1 MGAHKGVARVGAL
14 LCGGFFHI
22 DGLFSPFGG
31 GGALFP
37 FLGVIFSM
45 RGGGGGG
52 SFFSLCAEM
61 FLRPYLVARVIAKML
76 LW

>member
-1 MGAHKGVARVGAL
+1 MGARKGVARVGAL

-22 DGLFSPFGG
+22 DGLSSPFEGG
-31 GGALFP
+31 GHCFP
-37 FLGVIFSM
+37 FWVSFSLC
-45 RGGGGGG
+45 GGGG

-61 FLRPYLVARVIAKML
+61 FLRPCLVARVIAKML